1 MEMGKILWIH
11 LHVALLGRGVAVSAR
26 CSFGK
31 GEFLVEYRGQLKSD
45 DDLPAVDTY
54 VYEFN
59 FRGKSLW

>member
-1 MEMGKILWIH
+1 M
-11 LHVALLGRGVAVSAR
+11 AVSAR